1 MQKIWPM
8 FRMFLIITTSAAS
21 GAFAMIWLMR
31 PESSPAPRPIVTA
44 QSTTTAFQVATVQPT
59 VVVPEIATVQP
70 SAADDTGVNPIASLP
85 TGAFQESF
93 DGQPTSPQPW
103 NLPNWDVTVHS
114 RDVDTWNQLEAMDAM
129 HGSDCGA
136 PPATH
141 KMSTYE
147 GAVFQCRDHMMTAI
161 NASGYGAVY
170 LTPNQLADFS
180 QSEAIIRWDMSTLRT
195 SGRDW
200 VDLWIS
206 PFDEQLQL
214 PLELEVD
221 LSGPPRNAIQIRMD
235 LSRNAFTASIY
246 RDFNEVPVAGE
257 FSLQDYDT
265 FLTPDAKR
273 RDTFE
278 VRVTRTHISVGMPG
292 YGFKWIDT
300 EIPDLGWSQG
310 VVQFGHH
317 SYNPSKDCSAPCG
330 PNTWHWDNIQ
340 IAPARPFTMIKAD
353 QRFVD
358 AGVPSTI
365 NLARQTPEN
374 AHLRFAGIGPGLE
387 VSFDDGKIW
396 QPAQIQVQDTEFL
409 KDEHFRSYWTPIP
422 PGTQQVQFRGQ
433 EWWGGSWYI
442 RDISVWAQ

>member
-1 MQKIWPM
+1 MQKIWPT
-8 FRMFLIITTSAAS
+8 FRLFLIIAVSAVS
-21 GAFAMIWLMR
+21 GASAVMLLMR
-31 PESSPAPRPIVTA
+31 PVSSLVSRPVIAAIPTAVMANVTP
-44 QSTTTAFQVATVQPT
+44 VQPT
-59 VVVPEIATVQP
+59 AVMADIAPVQP
-70 SAADDTGVNPIASLP
+70 TAAIPPLP
-85 TGAFQESF
+85 AGAFQESF

-103 NLPNWDVTVHS
+103 NPLNWDVTVHS
-114 RDVDTWNQLEAMDAM
+114 RDVDTWNQLETMAAM
-129 HGSDCGA
+129 HGPDCA
-136 PPATH
+136 PPPATH
-141 KMSTYE
+141 QMSAYE
-147 GAVFQCRDHMMTAI
+147 DAAFQCRDHMMTAI

-180 QSEAIIRWDMSTLRT
+180 QGEAVIRWDMSTLRT

-221 LSGPPRNAIQIRMD
+221 LSGPPRNAVQIRMD

-246 RDFNEVPVAGE
+246 RDFKEVTVEGE
-257 FSLQDYDT
+257 FSLQDYDS

-278 VRVTRTHISVGMPG
+278 VRMSRTHLSVGMPG
-292 YGFKWIDT
+292 YNFKWIDN

-317 SYNPSKDCSAPCG
+317 SYNPSKDCSGPCG
-330 PNTWHWDNIQ
+330 PNTWHWDNVQ
-340 IAPARPFTMIKAD
+340 IAPARPFTMIKANR
-353 QRFVD
+353 RFIDSEVS
-358 AGVPSTI
+358 STV
-365 NLARQTPEN
+365 NLARPAPER
-374 AHLRFAGIGPGLE
+374 AHLRFAGIGGSLE
-387 VSFDDGKIW
+387 VSFDAGKTW
-396 QPAQIQVQDTEFL
+396 QPAQIQAQDTEFF

-422 PGTQQVQFRGQ
+422 PGTQQVRFRGQ

>member
-1 MQKIWPM
+1 MQKIWPVS
-8 FRMFLIITTSAAS
+8 RMFLIIATSAAS
-21 GAFAMIWLMR
+21 GAFAMTLLIR
-31 PESSPAPRPIVTA
+31 PESSAVPRPILATQPITA
-44 QSTTTAFQVATVQPT
+44 GAEVATVQPT
-59 VVVPEIATVQP
+59 VAGPEIATVQP
-70 SAADDTGVNPIASLP
+70 AAGDTAITPIPSLP
-85 TGAFQESF
+85 PDAFQESF

-103 NLPNWDVTVHS
+103 NPPNWDVTVHS
-114 RDVDTWNQLEAMDAM
+114 RDVDTWNQLETMDAT
-129 HGSDCGA
+129 HGADCGA

-180 QSEAIIRWDMSTLRT
+180 QGDAVIRWDMSTLRT

-200 VDLWIS
+200 VDVWIS

-246 RDFNEVPVAGE
+246 RDFNEVPVEGE
-257 FSLQDYDT
+257 FSLQAYDS

-278 VRVTRTHISVGMPG
+278 VRISRTHLSVGMPG
-292 YGFKWIDT
+292 YNFKWIDS
-300 EIPDLGWSQG
+300 EIQDLGWSQG

-330 PNTWHWDNIQ
+330 PNTWHWDNVQ

-353 QRFVD
+353 RRFVD
-358 AGVPSTI
+358 ADVSSTI

-387 VSFDDGKIW
+387 VSFDAGKTW
-396 QPAQIQVQDTEFL
+396 QPAQIQAQDTEFL
-409 KDEHFRSYWTPIP
+409 KDEHFRSYWMPVP
-422 PGTQQVQFRGQ
+422 SGTERVQFRGQ
-433 EWWGGSWYI
+433 DWWGGSWYI